1 MITFE
6 RLEEREVVGFPG
18 FRGEDLKR
26 GEENYSG
33 GLRPS
38 SELCMKLI

>member
-33 GLRPS
+33 GWVETLVGAM
-38 SELCMKLI
+38 L